1 MKRNTIKNIFFPV
14 GLLAILVFAGC
25 TKDDG
30 PIKDEYL
37 KLIDAVPAIATTIDA
52 TGSPAIDV
60 LNPGSFQGKFTVSEF
75 FSGPGSESPEK
86 VDVVVRKNGA
96 TGPNVKVFQA
106 NVTTL
111 PATYTVTTAQL
122 ETLFGAPVTVGDNYD
137 FSTDIY
143 IKGGRK
149 YEAFPLGGVPSSSGP
164 TAVPG
169 FSYMARFGA
178 ICAYNPAFYEGDF
191 VVVEDAWADWS
202 PGDIVTITKID
213 DKKFSFINPWATAPR
228 NPIVVTVNTGNNQV
242 TIPKSSAGA
251 AWGWAVGT
259 YTGAFMATGGPATAS
274 FVSPCDKSVTLN
286 LSYAVDQ
293 GTFGGFYKLVL
304 RKI

>member
-1 MKRNTIKNIFFPV
+1 MKKINFKNIFYPV
-14 GLLAILVFAGC
+14 ILFVLVLSGC

-30 PIKDEYL
+30 PIKEEYL
-37 KLIDAVPAIATTIDA
+37 SIIDAVPAISTAIDP

-60 LNPGSFQGKFTVSEF
+60 LNPASFQGKFTVSNF
-75 FSGPGSESPEK
+75 FTGPGSETPEK

-106 NVTTL
+106 NVTSL
-111 PATYTVTTAQL
+111 PATFSITTTEL
-122 ETLFGAPVTVGDNYD
+122 ETLFGAPVVLGDSYD

-149 YEAFPLGGVPSSSGP
+149 YEAFPDGGVPTSSGP

-178 ICAYNPAFYEGDF
+178 ICAYNPDFYEGDF
-191 VVVEDAWADWS
+191 VVVQDDWADWS
-202 PGDIVTITKID
+202 PGDIVTITRID
-213 DKKFSFINPWATAPR
+213 NTKFSFIDPFATAPR

-242 TIPKSSAGA
+242 TIPKTSAGA

-259 YTGAFMATGGPATAS
+259 YTGAFVATGGPATAS
-274 FVSPCDKSVTLN
+274 FVSPCEKTVTLN
-286 LSYAVDQ
+286 LSYMVDQ

-304 RKI
+304 KKV